1 VRPSGAFAT
10 HPFNGRI
17 VNGFGIYSDVYR
29 QRAALAAAREAIE
42 RAEKIMQETAWPVPE
57 DYTEA

>member
-1 VRPSGAFAT
+1 
-10 HPFNGRI
+10 

-42 RAEKIMQETAWPVPE
+42 RAEKITQETAWPVPE